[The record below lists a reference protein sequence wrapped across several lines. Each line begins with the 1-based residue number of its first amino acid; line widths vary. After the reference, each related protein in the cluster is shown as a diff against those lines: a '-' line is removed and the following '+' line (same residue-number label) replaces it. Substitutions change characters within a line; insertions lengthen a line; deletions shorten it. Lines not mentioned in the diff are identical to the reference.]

1 MSATNNKI
9 ADLLAEH
16 RRLRVAAKENRSEML
31 RVAVEIVGLGQ
42 QEALQMNLET
52 FLDGYLIGQGV
63 SQWRRG
69 ANVKEAA

>member
-1 MSATNNKI
+1 MSATNKKI

-16 RRLRVAAKENRSEML
+16 RRLRAAAKENRSEML

-63 SQWRRG
+63 SQERRG
-69 ANVKEAA
+69 VNVKEAA